1 MKDEMVVDWQRKKR
15 ESRMEQGE
23 RGCDRGGRVGGGGGG
38 GEKAIESRYG
48 IRSKEDIVDEKQED
62 EEKE

>member
-23 RGCDRGGRVGGGGGG
+23 RGCDRGERVGGGGG
-38 GEKAIESRYG
+38 ERAIESRYG